1 MGIFMVESTNWNK
14 KIFAILLERAK
25 GVRSWR
31 QFASEC
37 GISYV
42 QMRKLASM
50 SQENP
55 PRPKLIRKIAGNAFG
70 DIDLEDLLFAA
81 GINPSARALARKQTE
96 QPEEETIYDRF
107 RALPARDRRIVEEYV
122 EFLAQRRL
130 AQSTASKQQQK
141 SDQQEQ

>member
-1 MGIFMVESTNWNK
+1 MAENTHWNK

-55 PRPKLIRKIAGNAFG
+55 PRPKLIRKVTDNAFG

-81 GINPSARALARKQTE
+81 GMSTSGRPLSRKQQS
-96 QPEEETIYDRF
+96 QPQEETAYDRF
-107 RALPARDRRIVEEYV
+107 RALPARDRHIVEEYID
-122 EFLAQRRL
+122 FLTQKRL
-130 AQSTASKQQQK
+130 AQSAASKQQKK

>member
-1 MGIFMVESTNWNK
+1 MSENPRWNK

-50 SQENP
+50 AQENP
-55 PRPKLIRKIAGNAFG
+55 PRPKLIRKITDNAFN
-70 DIDLEDLLFAA
+70 DVDLEDLLFAA
-81 GINPSARALARKQTE
+81 GISTSGRQRSRVQTE
-96 QPEEETIYDRF
+96 QPQEETAYDRF
-107 RALPARDRRIVEEYV
+107 RALPARDRRIVEEYID
-122 EFLAQRRL
+122 FLTQKRHAQ
-130 AQSTASKQQQK
+130 ADSSKQQKKADQK
-141 SDQQEQ
+141 KQ

>member
-1 MGIFMVESTNWNK
+1 MAENIYWNK

-55 PRPKLIRKIAGNAFG
+55 PRPKLIRKITDNAFG

-81 GINPSARALARKQTE
+81 GMNRSGRPLSRKQQA
-96 QPEEETIYDRF
+96 QPQEETSYDRF
-107 RALPARDRRIVEEYV
+107 RALPARDRRIVEEYID
-122 EFLAQRRL
+122 FLTQKRL
-130 AQSTASKQQQK
+130 SQSGASKQQK
-141 SDQQEQ
+141 KTDQQEQ

>member
-1 MGIFMVESTNWNK
+1 MAENSQWNK
-14 KIFAILLERAK
+14 KVFAILLERAK

-55 PRPKLIRKIAGNAFG
+55 PRPKLIRKITDNAFN

-81 GINPSARALARKQTE
+81 GIGASGRPLSRKQTE
-96 QPEEETIYDRF
+96 QQQEETAYDRF
-107 RALPARDRRIVEEYV
+107 RALPARDRRIVEEYID
-122 EFLAQRRL
+122 FLTQKRIAQT
-130 AQSTASKQQQK
+130 SSSKQQKKADQK
-141 SDQQEQ
+141 K

>member
-1 MGIFMVESTNWNK
+1 MAENSQWNK

-31 QFASEC
+31 QFAAEC

-55 PRPKLIRKIAGNAFG
+55 PRPKLIRKVAEKAFN
-70 DIDLEDLLFAA
+70 DIDPEDLLFAA
-81 GINPSARALARKQTE
+81 GISTSNRARVRKQQE
-96 QPEEETIYDRF
+96 QPVEETAYDRF
-107 RALPARDRRIVEEYV
+107 RALPARDRRIVEEYID
-122 EFLAQRRL
+122 FLTQKRL
-130 AQSTASKQQQK
+130 AQSAASKQQKKPNQQK
-141 SDQQEQ
+141 

>member
-1 MGIFMVESTNWNK
+1 MTESSKWNK
-14 KIFAILLERAK
+14 KVFAILLERAK

-31 QFASEC
+31 QFAAEC

-55 PRPKLIRKIAGNAFG
+55 PRPKLIRKVAEKAFN

-81 GINPSARALARKQTE
+81 GVSTSGRSLSRKQEE
-96 QPEEETIYDRF
+96 QPQEETAYDRF
-107 RALPARDRRIVEEYV
+107 RALPARDRRIVEEYID
-122 EFLAQRRL
+122 FLTQKRL
-130 AQSTASKQQQK
+130 AQPASSKQQK
-141 SDQQEQ
+141 KADQQK

>member
-1 MGIFMVESTNWNK
+1 MAENSQWNK
-14 KIFAILLERAK
+14 KVFAILLERAK

-55 PRPKLIRKIAGNAFG
+55 PRPKLIRKITDNAFN

-81 GINPSARALARKQTE
+81 GIGASSRPSSRKQTE
-96 QPEEETIYDRF
+96 QQQEETAYDRF
-107 RALPARDRRIVEEYV
+107 RALPARDRRIVEEYID
-122 EFLAQRRL
+122 FLTQKRL
-130 AQSTASKQQQK
+130 AQTAPSKQQKKADQK
-141 SDQQEQ
+141 K

>member
-1 MGIFMVESTNWNK
+1 MAENSQWNK
-14 KIFAILLERAK
+14 KVFALLLERAK

-55 PRPKLIRKIAGNAFG
+55 PRPKLIRKVADNAFN

-81 GINPSARALARKQTE
+81 GMSTDRRPLSRKQAE
-96 QPEEETIYDRF
+96 QPQEETAYDRF
-107 RALPARDRRIVEEYV
+107 RALPARDRRIVEEYID
-122 EFLAQRRL
+122 FLTQKLSR
-130 AQSTASKQQQK
+130 QGPSKQQKKADQK
-141 SDQQEQ
+141 KQ

>member
-1 MGIFMVESTNWNK
+1 MAEKSQWNK
-14 KIFAILLERAK
+14 KVFAILLERAK

-55 PRPKLIRKIAGNAFG
+55 PRPKLIRKVTDNAFN

-81 GINPSARALARKQTE
+81 GMNTSDRSFSRKQPE
-96 QPEEETIYDRF
+96 QPQEETAYDRF
-107 RALPARDRRIVEEYV
+107 RALPARDRRIVEEYID
-122 EFLAQRRL
+122 FLTQKRL
-130 AQSTASKQQQK
+130 AQTNSSKQQKK
-141 SDQQEQ
+141 SDQKK

>member
-1 MGIFMVESTNWNK
+1 MAENTNWNK

-37 GISYV
+37 GVSYV

-55 PRPKLIRKIAGNAFG
+55 PRPKLIRKLADHAFG
-70 DIDLEDLLFAA
+70 DIDPEDLLFAA
-81 GINPSARALARKQTE
+81 GMSTSARPLSRKKLPPQ
-96 QPEEETIYDRF
+96 EETAYDRF
-107 RALPARDRRIVEEYV
+107 RALPARDRRIVEEYID
-122 EFLAQRRL
+122 FLTQKRL
-130 AQSTASKQQQK
+130 SEQQEK
-141 SDQQEQ
+141 SDQQEK

>member
-1 MGIFMVESTNWNK
+1 MAENLQWSK
-14 KIFAILLERAK
+14 KVFAILLERAK

-55 PRPKLIRKIAGNAFG
+55 PRPKLIRKVTDNAFN

-81 GINPSARALARKQTE
+81 GMSTSDRPLSRMQAELPR
-96 QPEEETIYDRF
+96 EETVYDKF
-107 RALPARDRRIVEEYV
+107 RALPARDRRIVEEYID
-122 EFLAQRRL
+122 FLTQKRL
-130 AQSTASKQQQK
+130 AQSAPSKQQKKPDQK
-141 SDQQEQ
+141 EQ

>member
-1 MGIFMVESTNWNK
+1 MAENTQWNK
-14 KIFAILLERAK
+14 KVFAILLERAK

-55 PRPKLIRKIAGNAFG
+55 PRPKLIRKVTDKAFN

-81 GINPSARALARKQTE
+81 GINTSGRPRSRKQTE
-96 QPEEETIYDRF
+96 QPQEETTYDRF
-107 RALPARDRRIVEEYV
+107 RALPARDRRIVEEYID
-122 EFLAQRRL
+122 FLTQKRIAQTS
-130 AQSTASKQQQK
+130 QSKQQKKADQK
-141 SDQQEQ
+141 K